1 MKETLSFRFLI
12 VWAGQLVSGLGTGMT
27 GFALGV
33 HVFRETQ
40 SATGFAMVILA
51 LFVPA
56 ILLRPVGGVLA
67 DRIDRRSLIVFG
79 DIGSA
84 AAVVFI
90 LLSLYRGD
98 WTLTQIY
105 LGVAVS
111 SACAAL
117 QNPAYKASVS
127 DLVSEERFAQAG
139 GLMQLAASAQHLLAP
154 LAAGVMLSTVG
165 IEAVLLVDIATFLV
179 AVVAVLSI
187 PGEVEPTRRVAPAKM
202 VPELK
207 TGAAALL
214 ADKAVLDTV
223 LVLSLVTFFVG
234 LLQTLFGPM
243 MLSFTDSKTLGLV
256 QSVSATGMLLS
267 SVAVGVIGVPVQS
280 RKVIPVALALAG
292 FFLSLMTLSTNV
304 VAITAS
310 FFLFFVSL
318 PLINSSAE
326 VEIRTRIPNEMQGRT
341 WGIIGFL
348 TQIGYII
355 AYLSGG
361 VLADYVF
368 TPLLLPNGALAD
380 SAGRIVGTGPGR
392 GIALLLCC
400 AGFGLSLTGAFKMHR
415 DRYIAALSEPKGA
428 YQS

>member
-1 MKETLSFRFLI
+1 MKKTLSFRFLI

-67 DRIDRRSLIVFG
+67 DRFDRRSLIVFG

-84 AAVVFI
+84 AAVVSI

-111 SACAAL
+111 SACTAL

-127 DLVSEERFAQAG
+127 DLVSEEGFAQAG

-154 LAAGVMLSTVG
+154 LAAGLMLSTAG

-187 PGEVEPTRRVAPAKM
+187 PGEVEPTRRVAPARM

-207 TGAAALL
+207 AGAAALL
-214 ADKAVLDTV
+214 ADRAVLDTV
-223 LVLSLVTFFVG
+223 LVISLVTFFVG

-243 MLSFTDSKTLGLV
+243 MLSFTDSRTLGLV

-292 FFLSLMTLSTNV
+292 FFLTLMTLSTNLI
-304 VAITAS
+304 AITAS

-326 VEIRTRIPNEMQGRT
+326 VQIRTRIPNEMQGRT
-341 WGIIGFL
+341 WGIIGLL

-368 TPLLLPNGALAD
+368 TPLLLPSGALAN
-380 SAGRIVGTGPGR
+380 SAGRIIGTGPGR

-400 AGFGLSLTGAFKMHR
+400 AGFGLSLTGVFKIHR
-415 DRYIAALSEPKGA
+415 DRRNAGLSEPKGA